1 MAEKTVVTHAA
12 EATGVEAGIPPVL
25 SDIQV
30 EAIGRE
36 LGEPGWM
43 IDARRSALEEYRR
56 LPMPATR
63 DETWRHSDILQFPFG
78 DLPLEVLALSR
89 KPKRAPSAWL
99 RPVAASDTGGRIVLE
114 DGLAKETIL
123 AEDLQRAGVVFES
136 ISQAAR
142 DHSEL
147 LRALIGK
154 VIPPSEGKFAALAA
168 IIFDAGILLHVPQGV
183 RIGQPLHVSLWSS
196 PGGMRAERLLI
207 NIEEGADATLFFECA
222 SPEGGDPAARVQ
234 ITEVSIHP
242 AASLRLY
249 MSQAWGKNI
258 VCVSHEKASIQRDGS
273 LEWGFANFGA
283 RSSKTIA
290 SVDLLEPGA
299 KVRWTGFSFLE
310 DSQQANLSSS
320 QNHRARDTV
329 SNFLYKQA
337 LTESSRSIWR
347 GMVRVDPGAAGAD
360 GYQASRTLMLSDQA
374 KAESVPG
381 LEILAD
387 DVHCS
392 HGVSVGELDAEELFY
407 LRTRGISPE
416 DSKRLLIDGFFEPV
430 LEKISQDDVRRRVRG
445 TLEEKLEGLRES
457 RLPLDRQDPADPS
470 AGR

>member
-1 MAEKTVVTHAA
+1 M
-12 EATGVEAGIPPVL
+12 L
-25 SDIQV
+25 
-30 EAIGRE
+30 
-36 LGEPGWM
+36 
-43 IDARRSALEEYRR
+43 YR
-56 LPMPATR
+56 
-63 DETWRHSDILQFPFG
+63 Q
-78 DLPLEVLALSR
+78 
-89 KPKRAPSAWL
+89 
-99 RPVAASDTGGRIVLE
+99 GG
-114 DGLAKETIL
+114 
-123 AEDLQRAGVVFES
+123 S
-136 ISQAAR
+136 
-142 DHSEL
+142 
-147 LRALIGK
+147 
-154 VIPPSEGKFAALAA
+154 
-168 IIFDAGILLHVPQGV
+168 
-183 RIGQPLHVSLWSS
+183 
-196 PGGMRAERLLI
+196 
-207 NIEEGADATLFFECA
+207 
-222 SPEGGDPAARVQ
+222 
-234 ITEVSIHP
+234 
-242 AASLRLY
+242 
-249 MSQAWGKNI
+249 
-258 VCVSHEKASIQRDGS
+258 
-273 LEWGFANFGA
+273 FANFGA

-445 TLEEKLEGLRES
+445 TLEDKLEALRES
-457 RLPLDRQDPADPS
+457 RLPLDRQDPADPN
-470 AGR
+470 AG